1 MTSSAS
7 PAERA
12 SRFYVGTDI
21 GGTFTDMAVIDHSG
35 VCELFKLPT
44 TPEDRSQS
52 VLDCFVLAAAHY
64 GLPVAEFLSRVRY
77 FAHGTTVAT
86 NALIERAGAPTALL
100 TTRGAGDAL
109 LIKRGTVTWASM
121 GDSSGHYSARTWP
134 APLIPRAAI
143 YEVDERTDSSGAEV
157 VPLNTAQVA
166 DAATRM
172 RAAGIEAVA
181 ICFLWSFLRPDH
193 EQQAAAVIRSQ
204 WPAAFITLSSE
215 IAPVIGEYERG
226 ATTVVNAYLGPVVDR
241 YAARLERRLRD
252 NGFTGEFTVMDSAG
266 GVMSAA
272 AAGSRAVEM
281 LTSGPAGGVL
291 ASAALG
297 AALGA
302 PDIVTA
308 DMGGTSFDVGMVTG
322 GRPLVTT
329 SAFDGGYH
337 LAAPRVAVQAVGA
350 GGGSIASI
358 DDSGALVVGPES
370 AGSVPGPAC
379 YGRGGLLPTVT
390 DADVVLGIIAADR
403 FLGGRMRL
411 SPELATEAIRKHI
424 AEPLG
429 IPVEAAADGI
439 RRVVDAQMAD
449 QIRAATIQQG
459 RDPRDFVLFAYGG
472 AGPAHAYAFAPD
484 AGIGTVVIPH
494 TATVHSAYGALRA
507 DRFRLYQA
515 TDRQRTPPWA
525 DDPAAYLDAD
535 RINACF
541 AILEQRCLAD
551 FGDAGMTP
559 RIDRYLHLR
568 YRGQAGD
575 LAVPVPGVLD
585 AAGLRVLISDFR
597 RRYEQVFGP
606 GTSLPEA
613 GLETGTFR
621 LEGRA
626 PSPAGAGGGRSRTP
640 APTLAGAWAGRRS
653 AAFSAGRSDVAMYD
667 GELLPGGAVI
677 AGPAIVDC
685 PGTTVVIGPG
695 QRAEADADGN
705 IVITTGQERP

>member
-1 MTSSAS
+1 MTSPAS
-7 PAERA
+7 PAA
-12 SRFYVGTDI
+12 GTSQFYVGTDI
-21 GGTFTDMAVIDHSG
+21 GGTFTDMAVIDDSG

-44 TPEDRSQS
+44 MPEDRSQS
-52 VLDCFVLAAAHY
+52 VLDCFALAAAHY
-64 GLPVAEFLSRVRY
+64 RLSVAEFLSRVPY
-77 FAHGTTVAT
+77 FAHGTTAAT
-86 NALIERAGAPTALL
+86 NALIERTGAPTALL

-166 DAATRM
+166 DAVTRM

-193 EQQAAAVIRSQ
+193 EQQAAAVIRSL
-204 WPAAFITLSSE
+204 WPAAFVSLSSE
-215 IAPVIGEYERG
+215 VAPVIGEYERG

-272 AAGSRAVEM
+272 DAGSRAVEM

-291 ASAALG
+291 AS

-322 GRPLVTT
+322 GRPLIIT

-337 LAAPRVAVQAVGA
+337 LAAPRVAVKAVGA

-379 YGRGGLLPTVT
+379 YGQGGLLPTVT
-390 DADVVLGIIAADR
+390 DADVVLGIIAPDR

-411 SPELATEAIRKHI
+411 SPELASDAIRKHI

-459 RDPRDFVLFAYGG
+459 RDPRDFVLYAYGG
-472 AGPAHAYAFAPD
+472 AGPAHAYAFGPD
-484 AGIGTVVIPH
+484 AGIGTVVVPH

-525 DDPAAYLDAD
+525 DDPAAHLDAD

-541 AILEQRCLAD
+541 AVLEQRCLAD
-551 FGDAGMTP
+551 FGAAGRAP
-559 RIDRYLHLR
+559 RMDRYLHLR

-575 LAVPVPGVLD
+575 LAVPVPGALD
-585 AAGLRVLISDFR
+585 AAGLRVAITDFR

-626 PSPAGAGGGRSRTP
+626 PSPARSGGGRSRMP
-640 APTLAGAWAGRRS
+640 AVTLSGARTGRRS
-653 AAFSAGRSDVAMYD
+653 AVFGGGRSDVDVYD

-705 IVITTGQERP
+705 IAITTGQERP